1 MRQEEIHKLK
11 KKKHN
16 PKLHFHLQQ
25 HVDTNNLLCLYSVG
39 EEVCFLC
46 IRMYTCMR
54 TCEYLLSTVRVM
66 G

>member
-1 MRQEEIHKLK
+1 MRQEEIHNLK
-11 KKKHN
+11 KN
-16 PKLHFHLQQ
+16 TTQNYTIHLQQ
-25 HVDTNNLLCLYSVG
+25 RVDTNNLLCLYSVG